1 MFEVEGRQISMIEK
15 DFGEIL
21 PIRLK
26 NITVL
31 DTDIIK
37 FIIYDNDETIFF
49 NESFSVTDNIL
60 KFQLTREQSE
70 KLVKGQYNY
79 AIKQYRGDELLCTL
93 QIDNGFY
100 VKKRVKEE

>member
-1 MFEVEGRQISMIEK
+1 MLLDLLQIKMIEK

-26 NITVL
+26 NITI
-31 DTDIIK
+31 TSNDIIK
-37 FIIYDNDETIFF
+37 FIIYDNNEKIFF
-49 NESFSVTDNIL
+49 NESFSVVDNIL
-60 KFQLTREQSE
+60 NFQLTKDQSE